1 MAGRHII
8 RPCPCGR
15 YGDPTH
21 IVTDDDQEW
30 HPACAIREVYRLRAA
45 IEEHRDTVYGAYVPP
60 AQPNVGDVSPADRA
74 LYAAM
79 EKK

>member
-1 MAGRHII
+1 MDGRRII

-45 IEEHRDTVYGAYVPP
+45 IEEHREAVGVPHDVY
-60 AQPNVGDVSPADRA
+60 DRDA
-74 LYAAM
+74 ELYAAL
-79 EKK
+79 ERP